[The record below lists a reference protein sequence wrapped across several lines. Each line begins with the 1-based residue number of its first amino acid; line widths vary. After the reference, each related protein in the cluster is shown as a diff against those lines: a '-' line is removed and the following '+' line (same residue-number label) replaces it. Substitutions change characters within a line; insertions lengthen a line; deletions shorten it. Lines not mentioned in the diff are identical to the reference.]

1 MDRIPSQRC
10 YSFLLLIGSVLMLAG
25 CGSNHIWQS
34 AEFGQHQEL
43 ERMLNNDPKLLN
55 AQDKA
60 GWTPLM
66 HAIAGRHDQSV
77 KLLLDRGAD
86 PTIKAGSNW
95 DALHEARKQNKQSIL
110 KMVEAA
116 IEEADKKGS
125 DAKP

>member
-1 MDRIPSQRC
+1 MHRIPTQRLF
-10 YSFLLLIGSVLMLAG
+10 SLLVMIVGTFAISG

-34 AEFGQHQEL
+34 AEFGQHQEI
-43 ERMLNNDPKLLN
+43 ERMLNDDPKLLN

-60 GWTPLM
+60 GWTPLI

-77 KLLLDRGAD
+77 KLLLERGAD

-95 DALHEARKQNKQSIL
+95 DAMHEARKQNKQSIL
-110 KMVEAA
+110 RMVEKA
-116 IEEADKKGS
+116 IADAEKKGG